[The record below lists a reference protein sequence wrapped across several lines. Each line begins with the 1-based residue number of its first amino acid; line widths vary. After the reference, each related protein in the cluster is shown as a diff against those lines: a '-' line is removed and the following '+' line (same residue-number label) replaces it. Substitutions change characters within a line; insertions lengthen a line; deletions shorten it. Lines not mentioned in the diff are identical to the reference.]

1 MITTITSLVNNEEQ
15 PDSIF
20 SDFCP
25 IFTDKE
31 KAVEY
36 AKHKTNNENYLKV
49 AYCHTDDKGNI
60 IVHGDYWIMAVIPI
74 FVNGEQYY
82 EVTKAANLFCPKS
95 TIPCENERLYIVPQ
109 FEGFQGKELSNTEK
123 SRLWKY
129 EIDSE
134 GNIFK
139 DGVKYA
145 PDRVITPHDKSHFQM
160 WVNIKVH
167 KESYFPLSHLMWAA
181 FVTQNYDVVKLMTS
195 HIAAYCPEY
204 LITTDKQLLDIL
216 ELRNAGWQWS
226 IDHINNNPA
235 DNAIDNLQMCT
246 LQANNK
252 LRDIRKK
259 LPY

>member
-1 MITTITSLVNNEEQ
+1 MIRTIQELINEDAQ
-15 PDSIF
+15 QNIIF
-20 SDFCP
+20 DDFCP
-25 IFTDKE
+25 LFMDKE

-36 AKHKTNNENYLKV
+36 AKHKANNENYLKA
-49 AYCHTDDKGNI
+49 AYCNADDKGNI
-60 IVHGDYWIMAVIPI
+60 VVHGDYWIMAVIPI

-82 EVTKAANLFCPKS
+82 EVTKAANIYCPKS
-95 TIPCENERLYIVPQ
+95 TIPCENERLYLLPQ
-109 FEGFQGKELSNTEK
+109 FEGFQGKELSNLEK
-123 SRLWKY
+123 TRLWKY
-129 EIDSE
+129 EIDSD

-139 DGVKYA
+139 DGIKYP
-145 PDRVITPHDKSHFQM
+145 PDRVMTPHDKSHFQM

-181 FVTQNYDVVKLMTS
+181 FVTQNYDMVKLMTS
-195 HIAAYCPEY
+195 HIISFCPEY
-204 LITTDKQLLDIL
+204 TNTTDKQQLDIL